1 LALLV
6 PLVYALQKHGALGG
20 IWDLG
25 DIAQARGQ
33 RRRAVEIYRHGLALA
48 HDFQMAQGRGEALV
62 THFIHLQLGAVLYQT
77 NQLDEAAQHLERAVQ
92 LHALSG
98 VLDLLPAY
106 SLLARLKLAQDQRAA
121 AQQLLPGISPVR
133 QATTQPLA
141 YARAAAERIRL
152 LILLEQGQ
160 PDPARLRI
168 DIQAW
173 IADRHLHVD
182 DDLPYAREFEYG
194 MLARAL
200 VAIAAVDAAHGLLQR
215 LMQQAEAGERHGD
228 LMEYLAVDA
237 LARPRT

>member
-1 LALLV
+1 MLYRSMGRWGGSGIWVTL
-6 PLVYALQKHGALGG
+6 PRHGASGG
-20 IWDLG
+20 GQWRS
-25 DIAQARGQ
+25 IATDWRWRTTFKWPRDGVKRWSPILSIYNWARSCIKPINLTK
-33 RRRAVEIYRHGLALA
+33 RRNTWNAPYSCMRC
-48 HDFQMAQGRGEALV
+48 
-62 THFIHLQLGAVLYQT
+62 
-77 NQLDEAAQHLERAVQ
+77 
-92 LHALSG
+92 G